1 MKLGW
6 LPAAKLLAWSTLS
19 RADPVAGCGHC
30 QLSREIRQCPR
41 GGQLPP
47 IPAKPCSA
55 GLSLDNPAP
64 TDSSPNK
71 VHRAKGRRLCL
82 AFALVD

>member
-19 RADPVAGCGHC
+19 RADSFAGCGHC

-41 GGQLPP
+41 GGQFAADTGEAVFGGTEPGQSRPYRLVVADQQP
-47 IPAKPCSA
+47 
-55 GLSLDNPAP
+55 
-64 TDSSPNK
+64 
-71 VHRAKGRRLCL
+71 GRRLCL

>member
-30 QLSREIRQCPR
+30 QLSREIRQCLR
-41 GGQLPP
+41 GGQFAADTGEAVFGGTEPGQSHPYRLVVAEQQP
-47 IPAKPCSA
+47 
-55 GLSLDNPAP
+55 
-64 TDSSPNK
+64 
-71 VHRAKGRRLCL
+71 GRRLCL
-82 AFALVD
+82 AFAFVD